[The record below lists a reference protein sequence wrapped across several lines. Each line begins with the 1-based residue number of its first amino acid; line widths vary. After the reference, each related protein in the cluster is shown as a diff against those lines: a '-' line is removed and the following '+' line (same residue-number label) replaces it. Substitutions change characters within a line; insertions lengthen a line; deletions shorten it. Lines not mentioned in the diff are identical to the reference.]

1 MEAVDLRR
9 NVNQPSREEGFLL
22 AFFALC
28 RSFQPFSRPDSNRG
42 DSNASPLVIR
52 LHSSSSKEVGDE
64 RRRRISF
71 SRVIR
76 TLKLPRSNSMVIAL
90 FCSLK
95 ATGPPL
101 CIPSLA
107 RLKACA
113 RPINRERRGIRPR
126 IGPRNLE
133 QLSNWDVGYFE
144 RRIRG
149 QTDYYAPPNALII
162 DRF

>member
-1 MEAVDLRR
+1 MPGGHQL
-9 NVNQPSREEGFLL
+9 SL
-22 AFFALC
+22 ANFSFCHLYSWK
-28 RSFQPFSRPDSNRG
+28 RSISGGTLINRPG
-42 DSNASPLVIR
+42 KKV
-52 LHSSSSKEVGDE
+52 SSSPSSLSAEVFNHFLVRTRIAGTRTRLPSTFACIPPPPREVGDE

-76 TLKLPRSNSMVIAL
+76 TLKLPRSNSTVIAL

-113 RPINRERRGIRPR
+113 RPINRERRGTRPR

-133 QLSNWDVGYFE
+133 QLSN
-144 RRIRG
+144 
-149 QTDYYAPPNALII
+149 
-162 DRF
+162 